1 MQVSPQVD
9 FLVFVHVHYRD
20 IWEEMAY
27 ELCVKIDR
35 PFGLVLTRPRNLGP
49 LVLPDT
55 PFLGFS
61 KEIEVEN
68 RGRDILP
75 FLKALRSELPAVDI
89 GLKLHA
95 KRSPHRPDGVGWR
108 AYMCDSLLS
117 SDSNGLTAYRLLD
130 REKRIG
136 LLAPEG
142 HFLSLEGRLAL
153 NRRPMSKMM
162 KALCGE
168 ELPLDLERRH
178 FAAGSMFW
186 FRRSALVALRNE
198 QVDRL
203 FPTERGQLDGTAA
216 HAIERLFALLV
227 EREGFVAAGMEAAR
241 PILAQLEES
250 RDLSQSSLRSIIET
264 SANSSVNPF
273 ILPIP
278 NFWRRQRTLFLL
290 AHLSYVYLPR
300 PVTRVLRAILRR
312 VSA

>member
-1 MQVSPQVD
+1 MPANPRID
-9 FLVFVHVHYRD
+9 FLVFVHAHYRD
-20 IWEEMAY
+20 IWEEMAQ
-27 ELCVKIDR
+27 ELAAKIDR
-35 PFGLVLTRPRNLGP
+35 PFGLVLTRPPNLGR
-49 LVLPDT
+49 LALPDT
-55 PFLGFS
+55 PFLEFS

-68 RGRDILP
+68 RGRDVLP

-89 GLKLHA
+89 GLKIHA
-95 KRSPHRPDGVGWR
+95 KRSPHRTDGVGWR

-117 SDSNGLTAYRLLD
+117 SDSNGLIAYRLLT

-142 HFLSLEGRLAL
+142 HLLSLEGRLAL
-153 NRRPMSKMM
+153 NRRPMNKMM

-168 ELPLDLERRH
+168 ELPFDLEQRR
-178 FAAGSMFW
+178 FAGGSMFW
-186 FRRSALVALRNE
+186 FRRSALVALSNE

-203 FPTERGQLDGTAA
+203 FPRERGQLDGTAA

-227 EREGFVAAGMEAAR
+227 EREGFVAAGMEAAQ
-241 PILAQLEES
+241 PVLARLEGS
-250 RDLSQSSLRSIIET
+250 KDLPHGSLVSIIET
-264 SANSSVNPF
+264 SAKFSANPF

-278 NFWRRQRTLFLL
+278 GFWRRQRALFFL

-312 VSA
+312 VRA

>member
-1 MQVSPQVD
+1 MPANTRID
-9 FLVFVHVHYRD
+9 FLVFVHVHYQD
-20 IWEEMAY
+20 IWEEMAL
-27 ELCVKIDR
+27 ELSEKIDR
-35 PFGLVLTRPRNLGP
+35 PFGLVLTRPPNLSR
-49 LVLPDT
+49 LTLPDT
-55 PFLGFS
+55 PFLRFS

-68 RGRDILP
+68 RGRDVLP

-89 GLKLHA
+89 CLKIHA
-95 KRSPHRPDGVGWR
+95 KRSPHRTDGVGWR

-117 SDSNGLTAYRLLD
+117 SDSNGLIAYRLLN

-142 HFLSLEGRLAL
+142 HLLSLEGRLAL

-168 ELPLDLERRH
+168 ELPFDLEQRR

-186 FRRSALVALRNE
+186 FRRSALVALSNE

-203 FPTERGQLDGTAA
+203 FPREHGQLDGTAA

-227 EREGFVAAGMEAAR
+227 EREGFVAAGMEAAQ
-241 PILAQLEES
+241 PVLARLEGS
-250 RDLSQSSLRSIIET
+250 KDLPHSSLVSIIET
-264 SANSSVNPF
+264 SAKSSVNPF

-278 NFWRRQRTLFLL
+278 GFWRRQRALFLL

-312 VSA
+312 VRA